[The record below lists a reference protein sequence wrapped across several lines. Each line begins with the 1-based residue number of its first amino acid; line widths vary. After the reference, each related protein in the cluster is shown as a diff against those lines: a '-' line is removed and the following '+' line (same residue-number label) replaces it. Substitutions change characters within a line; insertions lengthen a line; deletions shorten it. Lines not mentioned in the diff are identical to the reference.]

1 MPCRVRGNT
10 FSEVYKP
17 PACVHAQ
24 QRAAAGASVSQP
36 ICHLHVGNESGENM
50 GTKNL
55 LGRANTSISASS
67 AEVRKVS
74 VLTFHRLHYY
84 LASDSVSSSL
94 SARGVYRGFQQH
106 YLYTYCTTNSRSIT
120 SFNHPKVN
128 SSYHSANLALSTIVQ
143 RPPKQQDKRKHPW
156 GIASKPSTSA
166 HTTALE
172 HHRLSLPSSPPTFPI
187 MLSTLPPN
195 VGLLS
200 TSFSRAYL
208 LLYSLSVSGSSS
220 P

>member
-1 MPCRVRGNT
+1 MPCYAARYHAEQHVGPRASFHYTRLESLVSSILTSNRHLETRKRASHWRDLQLNESRPRIVCTELANYIIVYAYSAYYTGSGKEWTAEGDATGRTMPCRVRGNT

-17 PACVHAQ
+17 PACVHPQ

-94 SARGVYRGFQQH
+94 SSERC
-106 YLYTYCTTNSRSIT
+106 L
-120 SFNHPKVN
+120 
-128 SSYHSANLALSTIVQ
+128 
-143 RPPKQQDKRKHPW
+143 
-156 GIASKPSTSA
+156 
-166 HTTALE
+166 
-172 HHRLSLPSSPPTFPI
+172 
-187 MLSTLPPN
+187 
-195 VGLLS
+195 
-200 TSFSRAYL
+200 
-208 LLYSLSVSGSSS
+208 
-220 P
+220 